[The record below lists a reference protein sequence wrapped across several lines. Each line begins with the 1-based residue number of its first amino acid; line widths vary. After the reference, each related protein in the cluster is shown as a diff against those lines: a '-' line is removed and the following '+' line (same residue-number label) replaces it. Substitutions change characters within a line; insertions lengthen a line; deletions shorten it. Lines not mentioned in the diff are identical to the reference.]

1 MPLTDDDVDRALDWL
16 VKNADKAAQARA
28 DRTYVEEYRKV
39 LKAELM
45 AQAAQEGSG
54 SLGAQEV
61 YAYSHP
67 SYKSHLEAI
76 KEAVEADERFRWLQ
90 VTADARIRAW
100 QTQAATKR
108 AQERIV

>member
-1 MPLTDDDVDRALDWL
+1 MSEPIDPQKALRTI
-16 VKNADKAAQARA
+16 AAQAPLHAQAKANRV
-28 DRTYVEEYRKV
+28 YMEEYRKT
-39 LKAELM
+39 LKAQLM

-61 YAYSHP
+61 YAYAHP
-67 SYKSHLEAI
+67 NYKAHLEAI
-76 KEAVEADERFRWLQ
+76 REAVEADERFRWLQ

-100 QTQAATKR
+100 QTQAATRR